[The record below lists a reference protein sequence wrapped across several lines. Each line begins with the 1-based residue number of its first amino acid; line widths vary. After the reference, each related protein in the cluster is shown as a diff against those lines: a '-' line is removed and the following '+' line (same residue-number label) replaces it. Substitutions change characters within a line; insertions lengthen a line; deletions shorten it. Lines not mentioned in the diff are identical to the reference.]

1 MTLLRISNST
11 EQILVAEHDWTDQDM
26 CLIPDLGQEKS
37 CLSFGHQTMPERK
50 KLHSLMKKHLK
61 AKEPASWI
69 PIGDISVDLSTKGNH
84 EWKQI

>member
-1 MTLLRISNST
+1 MTLLRTSNSVD
-11 EQILVAEHDWTDQDM
+11 QILVAEHHWTDQDM

-37 CLSFGHQTMPERK
+37 RLSFGHQTTPERK

-84 EWKQI
+84 EWKQM